1 MQNPVKYQE
10 GAFEKIAAFNCY
22 FHKKTP
28 FKIFECLS
36 FEYASDKK
44 AWKNNLIACY
54 KPVIQRIFKVSHHRE
69 NMPILIKSLFL
80 SP

>member
-44 AWKNNLIACY
+44 AWKNNLIAYY
-54 KPVIQRIFKVSHHRE
+54 KPVIQRTFKAAIIE
-69 NMPILIKSLFL
+69 KTCL
-80 SP
+80 S